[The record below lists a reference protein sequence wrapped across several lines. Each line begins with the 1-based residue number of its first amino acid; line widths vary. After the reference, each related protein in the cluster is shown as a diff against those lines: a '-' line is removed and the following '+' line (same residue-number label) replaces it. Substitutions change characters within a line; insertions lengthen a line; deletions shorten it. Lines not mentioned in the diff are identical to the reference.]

1 MNAHRDPGA
10 TYRFAAITA
19 DNANHAQQ
27 FTGAELVLLDGVL
40 GVEIQPSDVL
50 IIDGSRYH
58 GVAPLRSLPG
68 TQFKS
73 QPLRHSLVHFTRSM
87 HMERGSG
94 RGEGRYW
101 AEPEGGLWLATHPVA
116 HDREGRPYLRP
127 LALHEAPW
135 MLESVCVSVKMLRS
149 Y

>member
-1 MNAHRDPGA
+1 MLWCCRRMNAHRDPGA

-19 DNANHAQQ
+19 DNANHAQP

-94 RGEGRYW
+94 RGEGGYW
-101 AEPEGGLWLATHPVA
+101 AEPEGGLQRT
-116 HDREGRPYLRP
+116 RLRTTEKAGP
-127 LALHEAPW
+127 T
-135 MLESVCVSVKMLRS
+135 
-149 Y
+149 

>member
-1 MNAHRDPGA
+1 VLRESIIIPGLCRRIEAHDRCSG
-10 TYRFAAITA
+10 
-19 DNANHAQQ
+19 
-27 FTGAELVLLDGVL
+27 
-40 GVEIQPSDVL
+40 EIQPSDVL

-58 GVAPLRSLPG
+58 GVAPLRSLPS

-101 AEPEGGLWLATHPVA
+101 AEPEGGLQRT
-116 HDREGRPYLRP
+116 RLRTTEKAGP
-127 LALHEAPW
+127 L
-135 MLESVCVSVKMLRS
+135 
-149 Y
+149 